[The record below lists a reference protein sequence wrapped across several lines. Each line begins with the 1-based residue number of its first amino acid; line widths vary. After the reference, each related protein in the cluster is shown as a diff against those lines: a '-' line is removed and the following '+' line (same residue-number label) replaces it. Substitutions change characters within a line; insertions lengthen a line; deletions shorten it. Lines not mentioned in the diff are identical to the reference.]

1 MAIPDDKVA
10 LTVQGRRVPAFMVD
24 SAGRDPAPPGA
35 LTARSSRTRLYFWRV
50 TSFAYFLLFA
60 AGAVLTLAPFATW
73 RAIVVF
79 GVAIQA
85 IGLWMVVFRWAPT
98 IGVGVRKWSKY
109 PQLPAR
115 SGSRV

>member
-1 MAIPDDKVA
+1 MGPPDDKVA
-10 LTVQGRRVPAFMVD
+10 LTVQERRVSAFMVD

-50 TSFAYFLLFA
+50 TSFADFLLFA
-60 AGAVLTLAPFATW
+60 AGAALMCSPFATW
-73 RAIVVF
+73 RVIVVF

-98 IGVGVRKWSKY
+98 IGVVDRKLSKY
-109 PQLPAR
+109 PQLPAC